1 MEMENRKSNSNYI
14 LPIFIFTIIV
24 AVALTLPVFTK
35 VGPHADEYQFYFN
48 AFKIMA
54 GQELHNY
61 LHVAFTEYL
70 LAGFFSIVNIVT
82 TSGVNFPQG
91 DPSLATYFYGRI
103 FGLIF
108 YLAIFLLGVIIL
120 QKGENKL
127 KPRSVVF
134 SILYFGSIGVFERAF
149 RANSDFM
156 LVFVFLNF
164 VILSFWFHK
173 IKASNL
179 KFFILNLLFIFIGTF
194 TNFKFLYL
202 AVPLVLINFILP
214 FFVYKYQTSSSDQ
227 LSKLYKII
235 LYVFILPASVLVL
248 WAIFMPKPFNYIKY
262 WYSIEK
268 TIVHGTKFDF
278 DYPGQSFGSWKVYI
292 FDLFAEYLG
301 FNVLLAFVFLL
312 AFSYKYSGW
321 KIISVFWNKF
331 KKQFDVEAIKEG
343 NIYRLTEVILLA
355 CFITYYLG
363 VSTAV
368 VHWSRWGVPL
378 GVLAM
383 LILSPVVEYLIF
395 SLVEYKNKFN
405 FTALIL
411 FSVFLAIVLR
421 IFLTIDLYRSDFPK
435 KDGWGST
442 YKTID
447 KFLAGRGISATDGS
461 KKAAWFT
468 GYTGNIGNFSLENII
483 DPINS
488 EVKYIFWPYWNLT
501 VLYSDKNVD
510 LGTHNQ
516 RAIIDTY
523 GKKVMYGFPTFI
535 SYYTHFIAL
544 VSNKYLRLTYIPEI
558 EGMIEPQYGILE
570 LKETP
575 KELRLSYDVG
585 FKDMSHYNSF
595 YSLYFNMKTLKDG
608 YMYPPCYSYPDTVS
622 AQTGKFILPPPEFG
636 IGGRTAGLYCH
647 STRFRILLK
656 GEYRIR
662 VEGLPNDSE
671 GLQRVF
677 SNMAGYEWDP
687 ITKTITFS
695 NPSTTIPGDFGVAT
709 KEKSIPNLKFRIF
722 YVSD

>member
-227 LSKLYKII
+227 LS
-235 LYVFILPASVLVL
+235 
-248 WAIFMPKPFNYIKY
+248 NYIIWVY
-262 WYSIEK
+262 FAS
-268 TIVHGTKFDF
+268 
-278 DYPGQSFGSWKVYI
+278 QCASFVGHLY
-292 FDLFAEYLG
+292 AQ
-301 FNVLLAFVFLL
+301 AF
-312 AFSYKYSGW
+312 
-321 KIISVFWNKF
+321 
-331 KKQFDVEAIKEG
+331 
-343 NIYRLTEVILLA
+343 
-355 CFITYYLG
+355 
-363 VSTAV
+363 
-368 VHWSRWGVPL
+368 
-378 GVLAM
+378 
-383 LILSPVVEYLIF
+383 
-395 SLVEYKNKFN
+395 
-405 FTALIL
+405 
-411 FSVFLAIVLR
+411 
-421 IFLTIDLYRSDFPK
+421 
-435 KDGWGST
+435 
-442 YKTID
+442 
-447 KFLAGRGISATDGS
+447 
-461 KKAAWFT
+461 
-468 GYTGNIGNFSLENII
+468 
-483 DPINS
+483 
-488 EVKYIFWPYWNLT
+488 
-501 VLYSDKNVD
+501 
-510 LGTHNQ
+510 
-516 RAIIDTY
+516 
-523 GKKVMYGFPTFI
+523 
-535 SYYTHFIAL
+535 
-544 VSNKYLRLTYIPEI
+544 
-558 EGMIEPQYGILE
+558 
-570 LKETP
+570 
-575 KELRLSYDVG
+575 
-585 FKDMSHYNSF
+585 
-595 YSLYFNMKTLKDG
+595 
-608 YMYPPCYSYPDTVS
+608 
-622 AQTGKFILPPPEFG
+622 
-636 IGGRTAGLYCH
+636 
-647 STRFRILLK
+647 
-656 GEYRIR
+656 
-662 VEGLPNDSE
+662 
-671 GLQRVF
+671 
-677 SNMAGYEWDP
+677 
-687 ITKTITFS
+687 
-695 NPSTTIPGDFGVAT
+695 
-709 KEKSIPNLKFRIF
+709 
-722 YVSD
+722 